1 MTHPTLSTPQLSPEL
16 WTLNPA
22 LTFLNHGSFGA
33 CPRDIIAEYRRYQD
47 LLERSPVAFFVREAP
62 ALLSEARSRFARE
75 LSAPPEGL
83 CLVTNASEGVATT
96 LSALDWEP
104 GDEVVISRDGYGA
117 CKQMLRA
124 LSARFGV
131 VTRLAPTP
139 FAPVAH
145 AAHVAQASV
154 GDAEAWRQEVVRGFE
169 SVSGPSTRLWLID
182 HITSPTALIFPVER
196 LVERARALG
205 VVSLVDGAHA
215 PGHVEVDVGALG
227 ADFYTGN
234 AHKWLMSPKGCAA
247 LYISERGPR
256 GEAWRERVT
265 PLVVS
270 HGYSAPP
277 PLRLHALF
285 DWTGTRDL
293 SAWCALPYTLGWLE
307 ARGGWRA
314 LASRNRAL
322 ALAARA
328 LLVEALWG
336 AHSPPLPPEG
346 ALGQMAAVP
355 LPGDLVARARA
366 LSGEQAG
373 RYGLHPLQQWLFE
386 RGVEVPVI
394 PAPYEG
400 APDFI
405 RVSAQAYNA
414 LPQYERL
421 AELLRALRAGQE
433 VSA

>member
-1 MTHPTLSTPQLSPEL
+1 MTHAPLSTPSLSPDL
-16 WTLNPA
+16 WSLDPH

-33 CPRDIIAEYRRYQD
+33 CPREIIAEYRRYQD

-75 LSAPPEGL
+75 LGAPPEGL
-83 CLVTNASEGVATT
+83 CLVTNASEGVATA
-96 LSALDWEP
+96 LAALDWVP

-124 LSARFGV
+124 LAVRFGV

-145 AAHVAQASV
+145 AAHVAQASA
-154 GDAEAWRQEVVRGFE
+154 GDAEAWRRGVVRGFE
-169 SVSGPSTRLWLID
+169 SVSGPKTRLWLID
-182 HITSPTALIFPVER
+182 HITSPTALILPVER
-196 LVERARALG
+196 LVARARALG

-215 PGHVEVDVGALG
+215 PGHVEVDLRALSP
-227 ADFYTGN
+227 DFYTGN

-247 LYISERGPR
+247 LYIGEGGPR
-256 GEAWRERVT
+256 EERWRERVT

-270 HGYSAPP
+270 HGYGAPEAQ
-277 PLRLHALF
+277 RLHALF

-293 SAWCALPYTLGWLE
+293 SAWCALPHTLDWLE

-314 LASRNRAL
+314 LAARNRAL

-336 AHSPPLPPEG
+336 STPPPLPPEG
-346 ALGQMAAVP
+346 VLGQMAAVP
-355 LPGDLVARARA
+355 LPAAVVERARGA
-366 LSGEQAG
+366 SGEAAASVG
-373 RYGLHPLQQWLFE
+373 VHPLQQWLFE

-400 APDFI
+400 APDYI

-421 AELLRALRAGQE
+421 AGLLRGL
-433 VSA
+433 V